1 MFAVNWRRQPGNRLD
16 PIIPDNASKRKCME
30 TDNSFPIFSVV
41 IGVIGLMAL
50 LLVLTRFWV
59 NVGAREIAIKERRYL
74 GDKMPPGRVVA
85 TSSEVGIQA
94 AVLKPG
100 LHTIFWPF
108 ERVVKKVPLIEIGPD
123 ELGVIEAVDGEPL
136 PTGRIFAPDRAQ
148 NAHNNFQDP
157 IVFLEQGGVKGIQ
170 MRTLPPGFWPI
181 HPYLFR
187 VSIAKNTVVPKGC
200 IGIVNAGDG
209 SPLDP
214 GRLLGKAIKGHQNF
228 QDAEQFIYA
237 GGQKGS
243 QVEILTPGT
252 YRILTNSISLDNSG
266 NKPGLFSVELF
277 QAVVINENQVGLVDA
292 LDGSPL
298 NPHDYV
304 AAPVEG
310 HNNFQ
315 NGNEFIIQGGQ
326 RGPQKD
332 LLLPGTYYIN
342 PLLFKVIP
350 EKAGEVKPGE
360 VAVIVSNVGKDP
372 TLEIR
377 RAMANKVR
385 EKLEREEKEQLALAA
400 AHLDTLD
407 GNEGDDI
414 LKLEEEMRLSDPAD
428 RRLDA
433 GAHEA
438 YVVPIGY
445 RGIQETVVGPGKY
458 YVNTLAI
465 TPVII
470 PTTNQ
475 TVEWTS
481 EQLAETFNPF
491 EVISKDGFTMQLE
504 VRVVFRVK
512 PEDAPF
518 MVAKIGSIDRLIQNV
533 MHPLIDSIFRN
544 QASESSAMA
553 YLQNRHEEQERAE
566 ARVRAHLLKYHVD
579 VVNVLICHIRLPEEL
594 MKTQTEKILAE
605 QRQNMYNAQREAES
619 KRIELEKTKAH
630 ADNQRDLMAA
640 TVGVEISG
648 KRAEQRKAEAE
659 GEAYYILETGKA
671 EAEKVRL
678 MGESQGVAY
687 REQANALGPQG
698 VALVETLKVIG
709 EKGVRITPDVL
720 ASGGNGEGAGNLGT
734 LLLLNLFR
742 NQINTGSNSD
752 GKVIAAKQ

>member
-1 MFAVNWRRQPGNRLD
+1 
-16 PIIPDNASKRKCME
+16 ME
-30 TDNSFPIFSVV
+30 TQSWFPILGTLTVIFGLSV
-41 IGVIGLMAL
+41 L
-50 LLVLTRFWV
+50 LFLLTRFLV
-59 NVGAREIAIKERRYL
+59 NIGAREIAIKERRFF
-74 GDKMPPGRVVA
+74 GKKMPPGRVVA
-85 TSSEVGIQA
+85 TASEVGIQA

-100 LHTIFWPF
+100 LHFVFWPF
-108 ERVVKKVPLIEIGPD
+108 ERMVRKVPLIEIGPD
-123 ELGVIEAVDGEPL
+123 ELGVVEAVDGEPL
-136 PTGRIFAPDRAQ
+136 PPGRIFAPDRAQ

-157 IVFLEQGGVKGIQ
+157 IAFIEQGGVKGIQ
-170 MRTLPPGFWPI
+170 MRTLPPGLWPI

-187 VSIAKNTVVPKGC
+187 VSIAKSTVVPQGC
-200 IGIVNAGDG
+200 VGVVTAADG
-209 SPLDP
+209 AQLDP
-214 GRLLGKAIKGHQNF
+214 GRLLGKAIEGHRNF

-237 GGQKGS
+237 GGQRGP
-243 QVEILTPGT
+243 QVEIMTPGT
-252 YRILTNSISLDNSG
+252 YRILIASNTQEAGRVN
-266 NKPGLFSVELF
+266 PGLFTVELF
-277 QAVVINENQVGLVDA
+277 RAIVINENQVGLVDA
-292 LDGSPL
+292 LDGTPL
-298 NPHDYV
+298 NPRDYV
-304 AAPVEG
+304 AAPVDG

-315 NGNEFIIQGGQ
+315 NGDSFIKRGGQ

-360 VAVIVSNVGKDP
+360 VAVIVSNVGQDP
-372 TLEIR
+372 TKDIR
-377 RAMANKVR
+377 RAMADRVR
-385 EKLEREEKEQLALAA
+385 EKLEREEREQLAHAA
-400 AHLDTLD
+400 AQLDKLD
-407 GNEGDDI
+407 GNDTDDI
-414 LKLEEEMRLSDPAD
+414 LKLEEELKLSDPAD

-438 YVVPIGY
+438 YVVPDGY
-445 RGIQETVVGPGKY
+445 RGIQETVVGPGRY

-475 TVEWTS
+475 TVEWTA
-481 EQLAETFNPF
+481 EQMAETFDPF

-619 KRIELEKTKAH
+619 RRIELEKTRAH

-659 GEAYYILETGKA
+659 GEAHYILETGRA
-671 EAEKVRL
+671 EAEKMRL
-678 MGESQGVAY
+678 MGEAQGVAY
-687 REQANALGPQG
+687 REQVDALGPQG

-709 EKGVRITPDVL
+709 EKGVRITPDVM
-720 ASGGNGEGAGNLGT
+720 ASGGNGDGSNGLGT

-742 NQINTGSNSD
+742 DQLKQEND
-752 GKVIAAKQ
+752 GAGKMRELVK